1 RTGTLV
7 RLAIRARPE
16 LAKVPCPPYMDAP
29 VLPSTHFMLDRG
41 SRLHPYIRTRL
52 PRQRRSL
59 MGSAGWCLNRTSA
72 LLSAWGTSGL
82 TNHGL
87 TYLAIMSC
95 LAEQSG
101 EGLIV
106 AFKGKL
112 SPA

>member
-1 RTGTLV
+1 
-7 RLAIRARPE
+7 
-16 LAKVPCPPYMDAP
+16 
-29 VLPSTHFMLDRG
+29 
-41 SRLHPYIRTRL
+41 
-52 PRQRRSL
+52 

-95 LAEQSG
+95 LPEQSG